1 MKKAISLLLCVALL
15 AGLVGCTGTA
25 RASNSNAAQANSGR
39 YMEQVINVPLPE
51 GVSEQYIIGLS
62 ALDNGVEVFS
72 YAYVDNG
79 DGTGSERYYRHT
91 ILDDGTTTTAD
102 EPWLN
107 ELAQNAAN
115 ELRVIRA
122 ADGALYM
129 FYAGFEAD
137 YQMKAHFLVSRDD
150 GKTGEE
156 LTGDGM
162 ADIAIANSFGV
173 LTDGSIAY
181 SDYFNANLG
190 LLDAKGNSLEPLEG
204 ETGKVTPSLA
214 ATGSRIATV
223 APEAKAIR
231 VYDRADNTTK
241 DYEYSVIENG
251 YVLMAFAQDGS
262 LYLCDATGIYR
273 HTQDGTLW
281 ERIMEGST
289 CNLGLPSFMPGNM
302 IVRAGASNSV
312 YISDTNNVFRYWYD
326 DTAAAAAS
334 EEINIFSLRPD
345 ETVQQA
351 VVAFNRS
358 QSDVLAVYKVAMGQ
372 DAAGT
377 EQDYIKALNTE
388 LLAGTGPDVLV
399 LDGLPIASY
408 LQKGVLAELS
418 EVMDS
423 AEPVLPNIRA
433 ASQTADGKLYAI
445 PAGMRIPLAYADGD
459 ASNAFSSLSN
469 LADASEASGEVPLL
483 AKVAYNYQML
493 AEVLLNYYGGD
504 LYQNKDGAVNDF
516 LSNIGRISKAIGA
529 NENIGEGW
537 QAASGSTQAELL
549 KVVRMQ
555 NGGPQIFANAMNL
568 ATAALFLPMG
578 SLYGGMVNL
587 AAAQQLKKTLCG
599 INNQYEPVGI
609 VGINRASQHMNA
621 AASFLK
627 TLFSYDVQTGNK
639 FAEQFPVNQKAAEA
653 IFARVDNSISSS
665 MTVDPEIS
673 IYAEWPTQAMR
684 DMLLKMAK
692 EVNHPLSTDH
702 TLSDL
707 VVAQIVSYLDGSS
720 TLEDASAKMESV
732 ISTYLS
738 E

>member
-15 AGLVGCTGTA
+15 AGLAGCVGSA
-25 RASNSNAAQANSGR
+25 RASNSNAAQALSGR
-39 YMEQVINVPLPE
+39 YMEQVINVPLPQ
-51 GVSEQYIIGLS
+51 GVTQQYIIGLS
-62 ALDNGVEVFS
+62 ALENGIEVFS
-72 YAYVDNG
+72 YAFVDNG
-79 DGTGSERYYRHT
+79 DGTGIARYYRHT

-107 ELAQNAAN
+107 DLAKDAAN

-122 ADGALYM
+122 ADGTLYM
-129 FYAGFEAD
+129 FNAGFTAD
-137 YQMKAHFLVSRDD
+137 YQMQPHFLVSRDN

-156 LTGDGM
+156 LTGDGL
-162 ADIAIANSFGV
+162 ASIAIANSFGV
-173 LTDGSIAY
+173 LTDGSLAY
-181 SDYFNANLG
+181 TDYFNGNLG
-190 LLDAKGNSLEPLEG
+190 LLDAKGNLIEQLEG

-223 APEAKAIR
+223 APEAKSIR
-231 VYDRADNTTK
+231 VYDRANNTTAE
-241 DYEYSVIENG
+241 YEYAVIENG

-262 LYLCDATGIYR
+262 LYLCDSTGIYR

-281 ERIMEGST
+281 ERIMDGST
-289 CNLGLPSFMPGNM
+289 CNLGLPSFQPGNM
-302 IVRAGASNSV
+302 IVRAGTKNSV
-312 YISDTNNVFRYWYD
+312 YLCDTNSVFRYWYD
-326 DTAAAAAS
+326 ETASAAAS

-372 DAAGT
+372 DTAGT

-418 EVMDS
+418 SVMDS
-423 AEPVLPNIRA
+423 AESVLPNIRA

-445 PAGMRIPLAYADGD
+445 PTGIRIPLAYADGD
-459 ASNAFSSLSN
+459 ANGTFSSLAN
-469 LADASEASGEVPLL
+469 LADACEASGGVPLL

-504 LYQNKDGAVNDF
+504 LYKNPDGAVNAF
-516 LSNIGRISKAIGA
+516 LTNIGRISKAIGA

-537 QAASGSTQAELL
+537 QAASGSTQAELI

-555 NGGPQIFANAMNL
+555 NGGPQIWANATNR

-587 AAAQQLKKTLCG
+587 AAAEQLKKTFCG
-599 INNQYEPVGI
+599 INGQYEPVGI
-609 VGINRASQHMNA
+609 VGINRASQHMDA
-621 AASFLK
+621 AVSFLK
-627 TLFSYDVQTGNK
+627 TLFSYDVQTGNQ

-653 IFARVDNSISSS
+653 AFAHVDNNISSGMS
-665 MTVDPEIS
+665 IDPEIS
-673 IYAEWPTQAMR
+673 IFADWPSEEMR
-684 DMLLKMAK
+684 NMLYTMAK

-702 TLSDL
+702 TLSDML
-707 VVAQIVSYLDGSS
+707 VVQIVSYLNGSS